1 MGIAPDSIMGKAV
14 DFVAD
19 QISSNEVLI
28 HKHSETLQSALST
41 LATIRVG
48 EVDAPTRITPTTTQ
62 APVFAL
68 GDAPTFSVSPL
79 EIPEFPGTTFSID
92 GLLASLDLS
101 DLEEMPTPPAT
112 LALNLPDAPGFTA
125 KAAPSRPSVDTN
137 IDLPDAPTLAL
148 PEMEALQQISIPDF
162 TFPTLPD
169 FNGSPPTLDVAV
181 PNVFINWAEPQYA
194 SELLPELQAKVRSM
208 MEGGTGLPAA
218 VEDALFS
225 RARERDS
232 AETSRAVQEAF
243 DTWASRG
250 FSMPPGMLA
259 KQVNVAQEA
268 GRLKA
273 AETNRD
279 ILTQAAQWEIENI
292 RFAVQQG
299 IALEQLTQNLFE
311 NTVKRLFEVARFQA
325 ESQISVFNAQIGLFN
340 AQNAAF
346 ETLANVYKTRLEG
359 ALAKLQAYKTAID
372 GQVALGQLN
381 IQKVEVFKAKLSAV
395 MSSVELYKASMEGA
409 KVRAEL
415 ISVQFDAYK
424 ADVQAFAEEMG
435 AEKLKFEAYD
445 AQVRGETA
453 KAGVLETQARTYA
466 STIQGI
472 ATKADIKSKFAQLK
486 MEAAKTLIQKYLAD
500 TDLHKTKID
509 AAVRQSQ
516 NNLLAFQSQIEGWK
530 AKTSANVAAS
540 EVQSKYAD
548 MATRT
553 NIAFSE
559 VQMSEYNAKM
569 THAVQLANVTLEAT
583 KAIGQY
589 SAQLAAGAMS
599 AMHVSAGV
607 SASGGATS
615 TEATNKNTTTTYNYS
630 Y

>member
-1 MGIAPDSIMGKAV
+1 MGVAPDSIMGKAV

-28 HKHSETLQSALST
+28 HKHSETLQSALNT
-41 LATIRVG
+41 LSTIRVAD
-48 EVDAPTRITPTTTQ
+48 VAAPTRVSPPSATP
-62 APVFAL
+62 PVFAL
-68 GDAPTFSVSPL
+68 GDAPAFSVSPL
-79 EIPEFPGTTFSID
+79 ELPAFPGTTFSID

-101 DLEEMPTPPAT
+101 DLDEMPTPPAT
-112 LALNLPDAPGFTA
+112 LSLNLPDAPGFST
-125 KAAPSRPSVDTN
+125 KTAPSRPDVDTN
-137 IDLPDAPTLAL
+137 FDLPSAPTLTL
-148 PEMEALQQISIPDF
+148 PEMEALQQITIPDF
-162 TFPTLPD
+162 TFPVLPD
-169 FNGSPPTLDVAV
+169 FNGTPPTLEVSV

-194 SELLPELQAKVRSM
+194 SELLPELQAKVRTM

-218 VEDALFS
+218 IEDALFS

-243 DTWASRG
+243 DIWASRG
-250 FSMPPGMLA
+250 FSMPPGMLV

-346 ETLANVYKTRLEG
+346 ETLAQVYKTRLEG

-381 IQKVEVFKAKLSAV
+381 VQKVEVFKARLSAV

-415 ISVQFDAYK
+415 ISAQFDAYK
-424 ADVQAFAEEMG
+424 ADVQAFAEEIG

-472 ATKADIKSKFAQLK
+472 ATKADIKSKIAQIK
-486 MEAAKTLIQKYLAD
+486 MEAAKTQIQKFLAD
-500 TDLHKTKID
+500 VDLHKTQVD
-509 AAVRQSQ
+509 ASVRQSQ
-516 NNLLAFQSQIEGWK
+516 NNLLAFQSQMEGWK
-530 AKTSANVAAS
+530 AKASANVAAS

-548 MATRT
+548 MAART

-559 VQMSEYNAKM
+559 VQMSEYQAKM

-607 SASGGATS
+607 SASGSAGSSDSTS
-615 TEATNKNTTTTYNYS
+615 KSTTTSYNYS